1 MTNLSLHSKK
11 IVKDRLFYN
20 RFVHCISFSLPEI
33 SCLKEL
39 DHQQI
44 DRMVAKRRSWREISQ
59 QHNRFLTNLTRTW
72 REITD
77 TDLENLHKLC
87 DVLLAATVEFK
98 LVTSMNRGWVYTN
111 DTDFLDKVA
120 EFPAIKIVGISEAV
134 ITRPKNTISLKT
146 PKHQYRSYFRL
157 LKISQQQKDQL
168 LNFLVNQKAHIRI
181 SPALQLWVNQ
191 PFNRIQDYFFIDHDS
206 ESWLTMLSLVHP
218 GLIRK
223 TMEIIP
229 AK

>member
-1 MTNLSLHSKK
+1 
-11 IVKDRLFYN
+11 
-20 RFVHCISFSLPEI
+20 
-33 SCLKEL
+33 
-39 DHQQI
+39 
-44 DRMVAKRRSWREISQ
+44 MVAKRKSWREISQ
-59 QHNRFLTNLTRTW
+59 QHNRFLSNLTRTW

-77 TDLENLHKLC
+77 DDLANLHNLC
-87 DVLLAATVEFK
+87 DVLLQEAISEFK

-111 DTDFLDKVA
+111 NTDFLNKIA
-120 EFPAIKIVGISEAV
+120 EFPAIQILGMSEAV

-146 PKHQYRSYFRL
+146 SKYQYRSYFKL
-157 LKISQQQKDQL
+157 IKVSQQQKNQL
-168 LNFLVNQKAHIRI
+168 LNFLVNQQDHIRI
-181 SPALQLWVNQ
+181 SPALQLWINQ